1 MLYYVFIG
9 NTGNRLKVVTIVER
23 FDMILQYWFY
33 NRNYIISMSCK
44 GSGVLLDYDYKKVS
58 VWVGLRQDGV
68 GEVLETISDSQE
80 VQILKP

>member
-1 MLYYVFIG
+1 
-9 NTGNRLKVVTIVER
+9 
-23 FDMILQYWFY
+23 
-33 NRNYIISMSCK
+33 MSCK

-80 VQILKP
+80 V